1 MLDEKGYLDSKIP
14 MHPRDWAPYM
24 TALWRVLLIPALV
37 SPNFTIGRMMCL
49 HYFSFS
55 VMSDKGYFM
64 VWGIVKFKAFHD
76 LFC

>member
-1 MLDEKGYLDSKIP
+1 MKGSKIP
-14 MHPRDWAPYM
+14 MPPRDQGPYL
-24 TALWRVLLIPALV
+24 TAVWRVLLITALV

-64 VWGIVKFKAFHD
+64 V
-76 LFC
+76 